1 MDELNQEY
9 PVKAVIFDFDG
20 TIADTLPLS
29 INIAIKINDELKLIR
44 KEEIDLEAFRSIST
58 EDFIKR
64 LKLPEYKIIYYL
76 LRIRSILGKNIDK
89 VEVFSGIKDV
99 LFQLKKYNIKLA
111 IVSTNSVKNIKKF
124 IKINNIEL
132 FDFIASPLFPINKR
146 RAIGRVINNLGI
158 SPKNIIYVGDETRD
172 IKAAHDNNLR
182 AVSVTWGFH
191 FRNLLIRYNPDYVV
205 DNTNDLLKL
214 ILSLGSKDITPV
226 IR

>member
-64 LKLPEYKIIYYL
+64 LKLPRYKIIYYL

-132 FDFIASPLFPINKR
+132 FDFIASPLFPINKKK
-146 RAIGRVINNLGI
+146 AIGRVINNLGI
-158 SPKNIIYVGDETRD
+158 SPKNIIYVGDETRY

-182 AVSVTWGFH
+182 AISVAWGFH

-205 DNTNDLLKL
+205 DNAKDLLKL
-214 ILSLGSKDITPV
+214 ILSLGSKDITTV

>member
-182 AVSVTWGFH
+182 AISVTWGFH

-205 DNTNDLLKL
+205 DNAKDLLKL
-214 ILSLGSKDITPV
+214 ILSLGSKDITTV